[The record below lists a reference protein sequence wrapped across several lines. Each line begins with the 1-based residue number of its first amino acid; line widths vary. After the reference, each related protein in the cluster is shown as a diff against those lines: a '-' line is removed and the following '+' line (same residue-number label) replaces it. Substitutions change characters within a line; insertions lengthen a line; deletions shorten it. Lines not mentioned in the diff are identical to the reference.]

1 VLRYTRQREDPISTT
16 TIRIDHELKAR
27 VAAAAKRTGKTPH
40 GFIMD
45 AIARTV
51 EEAEL
56 DDEFHRLADERWAEF
71 LANGK
76 SVPWEEARKYLL
88 ARARVE
94 KPPRPRARKTGR

>member
-1 VLRYTRQREDPISTT
+1 MPTTTT
-16 TIRIDHELKAR
+16 TIRIDPDLRAR
-27 VAAAAKRTGKTPH
+27 VAAAAKRAGKTTH

-56 DDEFHRLADERWAEF
+56 DDEFHRLADDRWGTF

-88 ARARVE
+88 ARARGE
-94 KPPRPRARKTGR
+94 RPARPRARKIGR

>member
-1 VLRYTRQREDPISTT
+1 MSTT
-16 TIRIDHELKAR
+16 TIRLDHDLKAR
-27 VAAAAKRTGKTPH
+27 VAAAAKRAGKTPH

-51 EEAEL
+51 EEAER

-94 KPPRPRARKTGR
+94 KPPRPRARKTVR